1 MKKITLL
8 LVGAVV
14 AVTVSLGQSLTDG
27 IKMLNSQFKVNSTR
41 EVFKKLYDA
50 NPKDPQTIYW
60 YGQSLIA
67 GFEVKPADVATAKA
81 VYQKAL
87 TDGVNE
93 PLIWVG
99 LGHIE
104 ILQDGDLNSA
114 KQKFEQAITATTET
128 RGRNKGKPNANI
140 LDAIGRANADGS
152 SKQGDPNYGIEKLK
166 QAAAIDLTNADIEIN
181 LGICYLKL
189 GGEYGGEAVKAFQEA
204 IARDPKN
211 ALAMYRIG
219 KIYVSQNNPDVF
231 NKYFNEAIA
240 ANPSFPDTY
249 LALFEYYKLIDVNIA
264 KENLDK
270 FIVNA
275 DKDPHNDLL
284 LADYLYRARR
294 YNESLVKTKE
304 IEAATINN
312 PIPRLNMLYALN
324 YEKLGDTAQAKTYL
338 EKFFA
343 NAPANDIKPT
353 DYEFAVLV
361 FSKFPGNE
369 KVTVGY
375 LEKAIETDSVKA
387 NRINYAEHAARILG
401 RAKLYAYQLKWY
413 QKIAEWKGTLTE
425 SDYLNLT
432 YTAYNAADY
441 VQTINYADK
450 YIAAYPDRSNGYL
463 FKVRAAKALDTTTN
477 PGIAIAA
484 LEQQN
489 EYLMKDVEK
498 NRKAIFFNLYY
509 ELVYFGEK
517 AKDYAKGIEIC
528 DKMIALYPNA
538 GEENTFVV
546 QQKEVL
552 TKALANQQKNPKPGD
567 VQPAKSGK

>member
-14 AVTVSLGQSLTDG
+14 AVSVSLGQSLHDG

-67 GFEVKPADVATAKA
+67 GFEVKPSEIAAAKE

-87 TDGVNE
+87 TDGVND
-93 PLIWVG
+93 PWIWVG

-104 ILQDGDLNSA
+104 LLQDGDLNSA

-166 QAAAIDLTNADIEIN
+166 QAAAIDLTNPDIDIN

-189 GGEYGGEAVKAFQEA
+189 GGEYGGEAVKAFQDA

-231 NKYFNEAIA
+231 NKYFNDAIA
-240 ANPSFPDTY
+240 ADPAFPDTY
-249 LALFEYYKLIDVNIA
+249 LSLFEYYKLKDVSIA

-270 FIVNA
+270 FIANA
-275 DKDPHNDLL
+275 DKDPHNDML

-294 YNESLVKTKE
+294 YNESIAKTKE

-324 YEKLGDTAQAKTYL
+324 YEKLGDSIQAKNYL

-343 NAPANDIKPT
+343 NTPPKHVKPN

-369 KVTVGY
+369 QVTVGY
-375 LEKAIETDSVKA
+375 LEKAIEADTVKA

-413 QKIAEWKGTLTE
+413 QKIAEWKGTLNE
-425 SDYLNLT
+425 FDYLNLT

-441 VQTINYADK
+441 VQTMSYADK
-450 YIAAYPDRSNGYL
+450 YITAYPDKSNGYL
-463 FKVRAAKALDTTTN
+463 FKVKAAKALDTTTS

-489 EYLMKDVEK
+489 EFFMKEVDK

-509 ELVYFGEK
+509 ELVYFGDK
-517 AKDYAKGIEIC
+517 AKDFAKAIEVC
-528 DKMIALYPNA
+528 DKMIALYPTP
-538 GEENTFVV
+538 GEENDFAVK
-546 QQKEVL
+546 QKEAL
-552 TKALANQQKNPKPGD
+552 TKALNAPQKPNKPGST
-567 VQPAKSGK
+567 QPTKPGK